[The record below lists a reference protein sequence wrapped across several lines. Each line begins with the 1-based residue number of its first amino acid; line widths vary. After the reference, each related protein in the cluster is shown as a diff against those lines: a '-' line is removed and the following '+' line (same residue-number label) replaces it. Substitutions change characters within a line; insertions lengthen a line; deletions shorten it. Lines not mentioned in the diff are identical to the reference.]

1 MPTILVINLAHSP
14 ERLTTSQQQLAKYGL
29 SFERIDA
36 IDGAILTPAQLNRHY
51 SAVLNK
57 QNYHY
62 SLSVGQIGC
71 YLSHRK
77 AWQTIVERQLD
88 YAIVLEDDFILDT
101 DLNNTIK
108 NIEQLPF
115 DWQMIKLSAYQN
127 RTRPVAY
134 QVPLQHEQQLV
145 IHKKLMTGCCATAI
159 SYQGAKQLL
168 AATDTFG
175 RPVDCD
181 LQHIWETQVAGYS
194 LLPYPF
200 AQNCEQVSDIKSRS
214 AVRVKKSF
222 LTRKGQQLSS
232 AVKNKFATADFVKHT
247 KHALCNS
254 DYKKGAAAPFINNV
268 LKQ

>member
-1 MPTILVINLAHSP
+1 MPSIFVINLISSP
-14 ERLTTSQQQLAKYGL
+14 ERLANSQQQLATHGL

-36 IDGAILTPAQLNRHY
+36 VDGATLSHAQLNSHY
-51 SAVLNK
+51 SANLNK
-57 QNYHY
+57 QKYHY
-62 SLSVGQIGC
+62 PLSAGQIGC

-88 YAIVLEDDFILDT
+88 YAIVLEDDFILEN
-101 DLNNTIK
+101 DLSNTIK

-127 RTRPVAY
+127 RTRPIAY

-222 LTRKGQQLSS
+222 LTRKVQQLSS
-232 AVKNKFATADFVKHT
+232 AINNHFATAAFIKHT
-247 KHALCNS
+247 KRSTLSSNN
-254 DYKKGAAAPFINNV
+254 KKGATAPFYS
-268 LKQ
+268 